1 MSWIIWIPVIAAG
14 LSLFGI
20 LLELLMHDREKAKKI
35 EFAIKRKQREIKQ
48 CQKDKDTK
56 RMMECQKELMGLM
69 GQNMKLRMRTMI
81 VSFPLFIILF
91 FFLREALAV
100 APLEA
105 GGVSQVGVDIRNL
118 DENAE
123 IDVTLELVS
132 DEIQVNGQ
140 NSRDIDLE
148 EYGTQGDREQVWW
161 NLTSSKGNKNYELKI
176 TSGNDSD
183 SLSYDVAFVDA
194 GSLTADFAPAAPSN
208 ALDGELEVIPTY
220 HPVRMNIFGMQL
232 DWYIYYIISFFII
245 ALAISPLK
253 NQILWGHPKGIKH
266 LEKIDSQK
274 NESKQE

>member
-1 MSWIIWIPVIAAG
+1 MSWMILIPVIAAG

-35 EFAIKRKQREIKQ
+35 EFAIKRKQREVKQ

-56 RMMECQKELMGLM
+56 RMMECQKELMSLM

-81 VSFPLFIILF
+81 ISFPLFIILF
-91 FFLREALAV
+91 FFLREALSV

-105 GGVSQVGVDIRNL
+105 GEISQVGVDLRNL
-118 DENAE
+118 DENSE
-123 IDVTLELVS
+123 INVSVEIVS
-132 DEIQVNGQ
+132 DSIEVKGGNPRQLA
-140 NSRDIDLE
+140 LE
-148 EYGTQGDREQVWW
+148 GYGSQGDREQLWW
-161 NLTSSKGNKNYELKI
+161 NVSSSKGEKSYDVKI
-176 TSGNDSD
+176 TSGNNSD
-183 SLSYDVAFVDA
+183 AISYAVAFVDS
-194 GSLTADFAPAAPSN
+194 GSMTADFTPAAANSV
-208 ALDGELEVIPTY
+208 LGESLEISPVY
-220 HPVRMNIFGMQL
+220 HPVRINLFGMGL

-266 LEKIDSQK
+266 LEKLDSQK